1 MGKCSKENPLHS
13 IRLLLVLIFIYSFF
27 SRIFLFK
34 TFLSV
39 LMIYYYFIFSGEH
52 YIYIGTVFGA
62 TQQRVKKQE
71 KKYFFFQ
78 RSDNGFFGEK
88 NV

>member
-1 MGKCSKENPLHS
+1 MFERKS
-13 IRLLLVLIFIYSFF
+13 ITLYKAIACAYFYLQFF

-71 KKYFFFQ
+71 KKKFFF
-78 RSDNGFFGEK
+78 STFG
-88 NV
+88 